1 MAEDYSYLNSGAN
14 QSLIRTAGDEVQF
27 DSANIEAIIE
37 AGSISDKQV
46 KTISADKLSAGT
58 ISAVTNIGNDSVVLD
73 GEDASIKL
81 YDSLGRLSVYIQG
94 S

>member
-81 YDSLGRLSVYIQG
+81 YDSIGRLGVYIQG